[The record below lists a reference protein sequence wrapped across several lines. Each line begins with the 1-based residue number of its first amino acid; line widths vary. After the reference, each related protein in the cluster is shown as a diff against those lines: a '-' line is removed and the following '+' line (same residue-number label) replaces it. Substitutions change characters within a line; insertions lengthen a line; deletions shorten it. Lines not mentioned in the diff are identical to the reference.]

1 MIVVY
6 ILLYFGPMNPVPP
19 MADMASCER
28 VRAAVPRPEQGKCIQ
43 VVVPA
48 TSRDAY
54 QQMPNRIGK
63 P

>member
-6 ILLYFGPMNPVPP
+6 ILVYFGTINPVPP

-28 VRAAVPRPEQGKCIQ
+28 VRTAMHRPENAKCVQ
-43 VVVPA
+43 VLVPA

-54 QQMPNRIGK
+54 QQMPNKISK
-63 P
+63 

>member
-6 ILLYFGPMNPVPP
+6 ILVYVGAMNPVPP

-28 VRAAVPRPEQGKCIQ
+28 VRATMYNPNSARCVQ
-43 VVVPA
+43 VLVPA

-54 QQMPNRIGK
+54 QQMPNKIK
-63 P
+63 